1 MSQSKPNT
9 TGGALRLQAYR
20 RRLNESDLVRAE
32 ILLPRSVRDAV
43 QAIAKVEGV
52 KYLETVSALAQM
64 GLETYQG
71 YASTLSPTEG
81 LIGTQA
87 LRSFQA
93 SEQNC
98 FAASMNFA
106 SSVTGSASSCA
117 PSASSPLARF
127 LKSRKDVTD
136 ES

>member
-1 MSQSKPNT
+1 MPDSKPTT

-32 ILLPRSVRDAV
+32 VLLPRSVRDAV
-43 QAIAKVEGV
+43 QAIAKAEGV

-64 GLETYQG
+64 GLEAYQG
-71 YASTLSPTEG
+71 YASTLSPSKG
-81 LIGTQA
+81 LAGTHA
-87 LRSFQA
+87 LRSCSAMEPQ
-93 SEQNC
+93 S
-98 FAASMNFA
+98 FAASANFA
-106 SSVTGSASSCA
+106 SAVTVSALSSASL
-117 PSASSPLARF
+117 ASSPLARF

>member
-1 MSQSKPNT
+1 MSDSKPT
-9 TGGALRLQAYR
+9 ITGGALRLQAYR

-32 ILLPRSVRDAV
+32 ILLPRSVRDAI
-43 QAIAKVEGV
+43 QAIAKTEGA

-71 YASTLSPTEG
+71 YASTVSPSEG
-81 LIGTQA
+81 LAGTHA
-87 LRSFQA
+87 LRSCSALAPQ
-93 SEQNC
+93 SY
-98 FAASMNFA
+98 AASANFA
-106 SSVTGSASSCA
+106 SAVTGSALSSA
-117 PSASSPLARF
+117 ALASSPLARF